1 MNMTISKRLWVMITA
16 SAVALLV
23 VGITGLVTASRL
35 ATAVNVANTDSIP
48 SIGAVDNAEIGLL
61 RMQLGVVRHIL
72 NTEKDKLTQVE
83 RGIETASSD
92 LDAQL
97 KKYNDELTNGDDDR
111 AMLSAAQ
118 TSVKTFQQ
126 HAAKA
131 LEYSR
136 QDKDD
141 DARKVIEQDML
152 PAGEAAYRALEDMA
166 TENET
171 HAHKEG
177 DAAEAFGRTAR
188 VFSLAV
194 IALAIALV
202 GGMGFLLV
210 RGISGALQGVQQAVG
225 QIQRDRDFTVR
236 VPVLQRDELGLM
248 AEDLNRLLETLRG
261 SLRAIADGAHS
272 VASASSRVAST
283 SNQVETAA
291 QAQSSAAAGM
301 AAAVE
306 EMTVSIN
313 HVGDRAGEAN
323 NLSKE
328 SGRLSQSGESVI
340 GQTVRDI
347 NQISTTVGQAS
358 DRIRELG
365 EQTDKI
371 SSVVAV
377 IREVADQT
385 NLLALNAAIEAARA
399 GEQGRGFAVVADEVR
414 KLAERT
420 AQSTQEISAMV
431 EAVRAGARGAVD
443 GMNEA
448 VTRVGDGVNRAQDA
462 SQAIQQIGVA
472 SHSAIEMV
480 SEITDAIREQS
491 STSNSIAQQVER
503 IAQMAEE
510 SSAAAGESA
519 SSARELD
526 KLAESMQRI
535 VAGYRL

>member
-1 MNMTISKRLWVMITA
+1 MRWIRPKSTFCACSW
-16 SAVALLV
+16 ALRDIL
-23 VGITGLVTASRL
+23 INDHAKL
-35 ATAVNVANTDSIP
+35 AQI
-48 SIGAVDNAEIGLL
+48 
-61 RMQLGVVRHIL
+61 
-72 NTEKDKLTQVE
+72 EKD
-83 RGIETASSD
+83 IEETRAD
-92 LDAQL
+92 LEAQL
-97 KKYNDELTNGDDDR
+97 KKYSDELIDSDEDR
-111 AMLSAAQ
+111 ALLTAAQ
-118 TSVKTFQQ
+118 TAIKAFDQ
-126 HAAKA
+126 HVAKVLDLSRQGNDDAARQAIEQDLLPAGVAAYKA
-131 LEYSR
+131 LE
-136 QDKDD
+136 D
-141 DARKVIEQDML
+141 V
-152 PAGEAAYRALEDMA
+152 AASNEETAL
-166 TENET
+166 
-171 HAHKEG
+171 KEG
-177 DAAEAFGRTAR
+177 NAAESFGRTAR
-188 VFSLAV
+188 VFSLV
-194 IALAIALV
+194 VMTLAIALV

-210 RGISGALQGVQQAVG
+210 RGISDALRGVQQAVG
-225 QIQRDRDFTVR
+225 QIQRNRDFTVR

-248 AEDLNRLLETLRG
+248 AEDLNRLLD
-261 SLRAIADGAHS
+261 SLRSNLKAIAEGAHS
-272 VASASSRVAST
+272 VASALSRVAST
-283 SNQVETAA
+283 SNQVESSA

-328 SGRLSQSGESVI
+328 SGRLSKSGEDVI

-347 NQISTTVGQAS
+347 NQISNTVGQAS
-358 DRIRELG
+358 ERIRELG
-365 EQTDKI
+365 AQTDKI

-431 EAVRAGARGAVD
+431 EAVRAGARGAVE
-443 GMNEA
+443 GMEEA
-448 VTRVGDGVNRAQDA
+448 VTRVSDGVSRAQDA

-535 VAGYRL
+535 VASYRL